1 MAEERGLASEYD
13 LIVLGAGP
21 GGYIAAIR
29 AAQLGLRTA
38 VVERDEVGGVCLNW
52 GCIPS
57 KALLRNAE
65 VLHLFCDAKT
75 WGVSFDNMSFDM
87 GAAIARSRQ
96 VVDRVVKGVKS
107 LLKKHNI
114 ELHRGAGRLSGQGR
128 VAIDA
133 TGQTLQAANVIIA
146 TGTRAKDLPDL
157 KVDGETVITSREA
170 LEIKEPPA
178 SIAIVGG
185 GAVGVEFA
193 YFYRAYGSE
202 VTIIEM
208 LPRLVPTED
217 EEVSQHLERALKRQG
232 IRIKTGSTVEKMAR
246 SKVGARLTLS
256 PASEVV
262 ECERVLLGVGIQPN
276 TEDLGLEELGVA
288 TDRGFIKVD
297 DRMAASIPGTY
308 AIGDVTGQMPLAH
321 VASAQGVLAAE
332 VIAGREPAPLDY
344 SHMPRATYC
353 QPQIA
358 SMGLAEKAAIELG
371 YDVEV
376 GRFPFAANGKAV
388 ALGLGDGFVKLVA
401 DARQGEILGAHLIGH
416 DVTDMLAELSVAR
429 MLEGTALEIGR
440 TVHAHPTLSEAV
452 MEAGLGVF
460 GESLNI

>member
-1 MAEERGLASEYD
+1 MASEYD

-65 VLHLFCDAKT
+65 VLNLFRDANT
-75 WGVSFDNMSFDM
+75 WGVSFDNMRFDM
-87 GAAIARSRQ
+87 EAAIIRSRQ

-107 LLKKHNI
+107 LFKKHNI

-128 VAIDA
+128 VSIDA
-133 TGQTLQAANVIIA
+133 TGQTLQAANVIVA
-146 TGTRAKDLPDL
+146 TGTRAKDLPGL

-178 SIAIVGG
+178 SIVIVGG

-232 IRIKTGSTVEKMAR
+232 IQIKTGSTVEKMAR
-246 SKVGARLTLS
+246 SKGRARLTLS
-256 PASEVV
+256 PGGEVV
-262 ECERVLLGVGIQPN
+262 ECERVLLGVGIRPN

-288 TDRGFIKVD
+288 TERGFIKID
-297 DRMAASIPGTY
+297 DRMAASIPGIY

-344 SHMPRATYC
+344 SQMPRATYC
-353 QPQIA
+353 QPQVA
-358 SMGLAEKAAIELG
+358 STGLAEKAAIELG
-371 YDVEV
+371 YDVKV
-376 GRFPFAANGKAV
+376 GKFPFAANGKAV
-388 ALGLGDGFVKLVA
+388 ALGLRDGFVKLVA
-401 DARQGEILGAHLIGH
+401 DARHGEILGAHLIGH

-429 MLEGTALEIGR
+429 MLEGTALDIGR

-452 MEAGLGVF
+452 MEAGLGVY